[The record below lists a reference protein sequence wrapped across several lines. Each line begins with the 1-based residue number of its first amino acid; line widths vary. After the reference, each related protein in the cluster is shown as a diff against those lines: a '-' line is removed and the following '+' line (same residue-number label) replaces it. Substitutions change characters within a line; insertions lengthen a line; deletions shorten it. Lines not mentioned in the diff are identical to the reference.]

1 MWKLYHENC
10 TFILSISKVDREHGT
25 EDMCPYGSASEI
37 IAVMLSPKSSDLSA
51 MDSIRRCHEL
61 EAELQT
67 EREMVKKLRTQ
78 LTLSQQ
84 MLSHLRSAHS
94 KCPIVVSINQWANFI
109 SSLLF

>member
-1 MWKLYHENC
+1 M
-10 TFILSISKVDREHGT
+10 DREHVG

-37 IAVMLSPKSSDLSA
+37 IAVMLSPKTSDISA
-51 MDSIRRCHEL
+51 MDTIRRCHEL

-94 KCPIVVSINQWANFI
+94 KCPIVVCTDQCSN
-109 SSLLF
+109 L